1 MTSRILFL
9 GQGGGRLAESFL
21 WAAAA
26 GVLHTDDN
34 SMEEIQFLC
43 ADETPEALQHLMP
56 LLEAYQ
62 QVCAMMPADSNWPG
76 FRTALTVTSWETEKQ
91 HPSLPKTE
99 EEALLW
105 QALTAGNDAPAL
117 QQKQK
122 AIDFAMMLQHLT
134 EDSRLRQWLGEGP
147 ETLFLCGYADDEDTA
162 ARLPLLTQYL
172 KENVKHIRLGV
183 LLLLPEQDKNPQ
195 TAEALLQQDGWQQ
208 DTVYLLGLPEDCRQN
223 RNAAEP
229 RLTDWLSVRCAVHF
243 FCREE
248 QGCFAYRA
256 KEQWMS
262 WRMFGDAEKDYRRG
276 YGALLRLALLTE
288 GIVDTAVTAAVQGK
302 NVLQAR
308 GMGCDAA
315 FYRYVKKLL
324 QGKQEK
330 EAWQAVTTLLDG
342 FAAWMEQMT
351 SAVPAAMRN
360 EETQRAMQLSSGENY
375 RKLLDAYGSWM
386 LMEEEIHRSGM
397 DTESVVRRGE
407 MQENE
412 ADETLRLARE
422 QHDEVLRLEG
432 NQRVWDRRT
441 GGMAK
446 LRLMEQMAEGIEAAI
461 DREEKQVQEDR
472 KALGMDTENLSLRH
486 SLHRLENHLRLL
498 RAQLQRVIEDQ
509 DAGEAEQIDRLP
521 PVLPENGKPENGLVD
536 SRLWAQM
543 KALKN
548 AGEARER
555 KALWAEASQLLP
567 DAVLGG
573 KSAAVQDVLQT
584 MTDKKNEKLPAEGTS
599 PLGTFMEHLLHAVQ
613 EETP

>member
-1 MTSRILFL
+1 
-9 GQGGGRLAESFL
+9 
-21 WAAAA
+21 
-26 GVLHTDDN
+26 
-34 SMEEIQFLC
+34 
-43 ADETPEALQHLMP
+43 
-56 LLEAYQ
+56 
-62 QVCAMMPADSNWPG
+62 
-76 FRTALTVTSWETEKQ
+76 
-91 HPSLPKTE
+91 
-99 EEALLW
+99 
-105 QALTAGNDAPAL
+105 
-117 QQKQK
+117 
-122 AIDFAMMLQHLT
+122 
-134 EDSRLRQWLGEGP
+134 
-147 ETLFLCGYADDEDTA
+147 
-162 ARLPLLTQYL
+162 
-172 KENVKHIRLGV
+172 
-183 LLLLPEQDKNPQ
+183 
-195 TAEALLQQDGWQQ
+195 
-208 DTVYLLGLPEDCRQN
+208 
-223 RNAAEP
+223 
-229 RLTDWLSVRCAVHF
+229 
-243 FCREE
+243 
-248 QGCFAYRA
+248 
-256 KEQWMS
+256 
-262 WRMFGDAEKDYRRG
+262 
-276 YGALLRLALLTE
+276 
-288 GIVDTAVTAAVQGK
+288 
-302 NVLQAR
+302 
-308 GMGCDAA
+308 
-315 FYRYVKKLL
+315 
-324 QGKQEK
+324 
-330 EAWQAVTTLLDG
+330 
-342 FAAWMEQMT
+342 
-351 SAVPAAMRN
+351 
-360 EETQRAMQLSSGENY
+360 MQLSSGENY

-461 DREEKQVQEDR
+461 DREEKQVQAER

-521 PVLPENGKPENGLVD
+521 PVLPEDKKTENGLVD
-536 SRLWAQM
+536 SRLWTQM